1 MTTTMA
7 NVGTYT
13 LSDYENRI
21 VEISVAG
28 VCNQNVRRVSN
39 YTVKLPQ
46 NRMSDA
52 MREIHSLGGKIT
64 GVTILDGNSAKSPA
78 PQAKAETS
86 EKPAEKTATKAPTK
100 TASKSR
106 NTRSSKRSKR
116 KKG

>member
-64 GVTILDGNSAKSPA
+64 GVTVLDGKSAKSPA
-78 PQAKAETS
+78 PQAETS

>member
-52 MREIHSLGGKIT
+52 MREIHSSGGKIT